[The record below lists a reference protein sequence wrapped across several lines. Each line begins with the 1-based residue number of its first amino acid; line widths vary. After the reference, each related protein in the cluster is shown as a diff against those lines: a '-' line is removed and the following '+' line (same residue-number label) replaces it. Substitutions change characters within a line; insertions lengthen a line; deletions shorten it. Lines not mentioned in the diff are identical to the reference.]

1 MTRTPKVDAF
11 MLPGGWPFFTDGIC
25 AECRCEGKK
34 HAKRFLCVECHEY
47 LTPEEIAELYP
58 RTFREFGKRAL
69 EELRTRPY
77 DYLVDKCGRPF
88 ADAAIPPDRFYTR
101 EERNVIWTELGR
113 QVMRDSYRRWLDPD
127 DEVDVFRAPVTR
139 LEDVVSRSLDL

>member
-88 ADAAIPPDRFYTR
+88 ADAAIPPTASTPARNATSSGPSSDARSCATR
-101 EERNVIWTELGR
+101 IDAG
-113 QVMRDSYRRWLDPD
+113 
-127 DEVDVFRAPVTR
+127 
-139 LEDVVSRSLDL
+139 

>member
-1 MTRTPKVDAF
+1 MTRAPKVDAF

-34 HAKRFLCVECHEY
+34 HAKRFPLRRV
-47 LTPEEIAELYP
+47 P
-58 RTFREFGKRAL
+58 RVPDAGRSQNCIRAPSGSLAKRAL

-88 ADAAIPPDRFYTR
+88 ADAAIPRPLLHPRGTQRHLDRARTP
-101 EERNVIWTELGR
+101 GH
-113 QVMRDSYRRWLDPD
+113 
-127 DEVDVFRAPVTR
+127 AR
-139 LEDVVSRSLDL
+139 LLP